1 MLHVTNGDSVL
12 EGFREGGIP
21 GTYLAWR
28 DVLHDGSVPQT
39 ASLEALSDV
48 RARVL
53 SEFGGEGDYAGLR
66 SEFAERDRTL
76 AAFREHDETVLWFEH
91 DLYDQL
97 QLLQILDWLS
107 RQDRDGARIS
117 LIQVDRHPEVS
128 PFFGLGQLSGRQLA
142 DLLPARQ
149 PVSPAQ
155 FAIGR
160 EAWAAFCAPDPGA
173 LAGLAKSSF
182 EKMPFLSAALTRCLE
197 EYPSAQDGLSR
208 TERQLLE
215 AGLSG
220 ARHRRDYYIA
230 SSRRESCPW
239 GDLSV
244 YARLGRLS
252 TGPGPAVDRLAAD
265 EFALNDRGRRLLAGD
280 DDWFGEG
287 EGERD
292 VWIGGVHLRAGTDP
306 LWRWDRAR
314 QALVSP
320 PSSRSDT

>member
-12 EGFREGGIP
+12 MGFREGGIP

-28 DVLHDGSVPQT
+28 DVLHDGPVPEI

-48 RARVL
+48 RARFL
-53 SEFGGEGDYAGLR
+53 SEFGGEGDYAELR
-66 SEFAERDRTL
+66 AGFAERDRTL
-76 AAFREHDETVLWFEH
+76 AGFREHDETVLWFEH

-117 LIQVDRHPEVS
+117 LIQIDRHPEVS
-128 PFFGLGQLSGRQLA
+128 PFFGLGQLSGQQLA
-142 DLLPARQ
+142 ELLPTRQ

-160 EAWAAFCAPDPGA
+160 KSWAAFCAPDPNA
-173 LAGLAKSSF
+173 LAGLADSSF
-182 EKMPFLSAALTRCLE
+182 QEMPFLPAALTRCLE
-197 EYPSAQDGLSR
+197 EYPSVRDGLSR

-215 AGLSG
+215 AGSSG

-239 GDLSV
+239 GDMSV
-244 YARLGRLS
+244 YARLDSLS
-252 TGPGPAVDRLAAD
+252 IGPGPALDRLGAD
-265 EFALNDRGRRLLAGD
+265 EFALNDRGRRILAGD
-280 DDWFGEG
+280 ADWFREAG
-287 EGERD
+287 RD
-292 VWIGGVHLRAGTDP
+292 VWIGGVHLDAGTRRQ
-306 LWRWDRAR
+306 WRWDGAR
-314 QALVSP
+314 GTLVPTS
-320 PSSRSDT
+320 